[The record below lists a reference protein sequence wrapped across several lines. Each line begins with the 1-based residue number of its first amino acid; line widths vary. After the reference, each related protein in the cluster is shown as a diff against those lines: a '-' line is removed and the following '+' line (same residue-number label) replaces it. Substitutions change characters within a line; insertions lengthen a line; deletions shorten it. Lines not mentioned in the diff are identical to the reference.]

1 MMPEDV
7 ARPNGGGTPPLRPG
21 TNLASSLGTRRSQ
34 LWRLTEPERR
44 GKAMA
49 KFQITVVLEVPDKK
63 PEYPDSLGFLPK
75 NALEKMGED
84 VLTDRE
90 EYVSAS
96 IVAFE
101 KLG

>member
-1 MMPEDV
+1 
-7 ARPNGGGTPPLRPG
+7 
-21 TNLASSLGTRRSQ
+21 
-34 LWRLTEPERR
+34 
-44 GKAMA
+44 MA
-49 KFQITVVLEVPDKK
+49 KFQMTIVLEIPDKK
-63 PEYPDSLGFLPK
+63 PDFPDSLGFLPK

>member
-1 MMPEDV
+1 
-7 ARPNGGGTPPLRPG
+7 
-21 TNLASSLGTRRSQ
+21 
-34 LWRLTEPERR
+34 
-44 GKAMA
+44 MA
-49 KFQITVVLEVPDKK
+49 KFQMTVVLEIPDKK

-96 IVAFE
+96 IVSFE

>member
-1 MMPEDV
+1 
-7 ARPNGGGTPPLRPG
+7 
-21 TNLASSLGTRRSQ
+21 
-34 LWRLTEPERR
+34 
-44 GKAMA
+44 MA
-49 KFQITVVLEVPDKK
+49 KFQMTVVMEIPDKK
-63 PEYPDSLGFLPK
+63 PDYPVSLGFLPK

-90 EYVSAS
+90 EYVIAS

>member
-1 MMPEDV
+1 
-7 ARPNGGGTPPLRPG
+7 
-21 TNLASSLGTRRSQ
+21 
-34 LWRLTEPERR
+34 
-44 GKAMA
+44 MA
-49 KFQITVVLEVPDKK
+49 KFQMTVVLEIPDKK

-84 VLTDRE
+84 VLKDRE

>member
-1 MMPEDV
+1 
-7 ARPNGGGTPPLRPG
+7 
-21 TNLASSLGTRRSQ
+21 
-34 LWRLTEPERR
+34 
-44 GKAMA
+44 
-49 KFQITVVLEVPDKK
+49 
-63 PEYPDSLGFLPK
+63 
-75 NALEKMGED
+75 MGED

>member
-1 MMPEDV
+1 
-7 ARPNGGGTPPLRPG
+7 
-21 TNLASSLGTRRSQ
+21 
-34 LWRLTEPERR
+34 
-44 GKAMA
+44 MA
-49 KFQITVVLEVPDKK
+49 KFQMTVVLEIPAKK

-75 NALEKMGED
+75 SALEKMGED